1 MAGKLSVFIMGS
13 GRMGEILAGSISRS
27 QTVIIY
33 DQDEQKGRLVAER
46 AGCRYGRPADELP
59 GADVAILALP
69 PAVTVAALESV
80 RQFLSP
86 GAVVINIATTVLK
99 DSLRPVLNGAGH
111 LVGAK
116 IVGHFREM
124 SENPAILVDAD
135 TEKGMQV
142 AVLLF
147 SGLGRVVPGDE
158 RLVQLIN
165 TVATREAFRAAA
177 RIEDLLREVGVDP
190 LLISSALRVVA
201 AGSIKSYA
209 EGDIGPFAR
218 QLLQEI
224 RKAAYPEELPGQNP
238 ESRGQ
243 NPE

>member
-1 MAGKLSVFIMGS
+1 MAEGLTVFIMGS
-13 GRMGEILAGSISRS
+13 GRMGEILAGSVSKDHA
-27 QTVIIY
+27 VIVY
-33 DQDEQKGRLVAER
+33 DRDEQKGKAVAER
-46 AGCRYGRPADELP
+46 VGCRYGRPAGELP
-59 GADVAILALP
+59 GADAAILALP

-86 GAVVINIATTVLK
+86 GTVVINIATTVLK
-99 DSLRPVLNGAGH
+99 EVLRPVLSGACH

-116 IVGHFREM
+116 IVGHYREM
-124 SENPAILVDAD
+124 GEKPVILVDAD
-135 TEKGMQV
+135 TEKGMQ
-142 AVLLF
+142 AAALLF

-177 RIEDLLREVGVDP
+177 RIEDLLREAGVDP
-190 LLISSALRVVA
+190 RLISSALRVVA

-224 RKAAYPEELPGQNP
+224 R
-238 ESRGQ
+238 SSS
-243 NPE
+243 